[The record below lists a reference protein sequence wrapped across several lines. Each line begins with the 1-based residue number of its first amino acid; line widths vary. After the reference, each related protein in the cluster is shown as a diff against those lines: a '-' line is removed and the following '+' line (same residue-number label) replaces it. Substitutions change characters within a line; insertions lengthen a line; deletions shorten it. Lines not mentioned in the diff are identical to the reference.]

1 MRVPDAAIAD
11 KLFKKLA
18 GATMKKRLCS
28 AGVIVLL
35 LGMFGSATA
44 QSTQSRGADAMK
56 VASAVLGLA
65 SLQKES
71 KQDFYRRVGLEFRRL
86 VETETMTSVVFGPA
100 WVTMSQSQQA
110 EAIDLYS
117 RLLMRTLQSL
127 FEAAL
132 PLQFGLAS
140 GEMFRSTPGS
150 VTVIQI
156 TCIKLKIADC
166 IYYSAESKAGDYR
179 LELQLLHV
187 EGKWR
192 VVEMN
197 VAGLY
202 VQQEYISV
210 FRSNIKSGSIEKLLE
225 QLRARVNG

>member
-1 MRVPDAAIAD
+1 
-11 KLFKKLA
+11 
-18 GATMKKRLCS
+18 
-28 AGVIVLL
+28 
-35 LGMFGSATA
+35 
-44 QSTQSRGADAMK
+44 MK

-132 PLQFGLAS
+132 PLQFGLVS

-166 IYYSAESKAGDYR
+166 IYYSAESKSAR
-179 LELQLLHV
+179 TARPSELPTLCN
-187 EGKWR
+187 R
-192 VVEMN
+192 S
-197 VAGLY
+197 GLD
-202 VQQEYISV
+202 E
-210 FRSNIKSGSIEKLLE
+210 
-225 QLRARVNG
+225 RAM